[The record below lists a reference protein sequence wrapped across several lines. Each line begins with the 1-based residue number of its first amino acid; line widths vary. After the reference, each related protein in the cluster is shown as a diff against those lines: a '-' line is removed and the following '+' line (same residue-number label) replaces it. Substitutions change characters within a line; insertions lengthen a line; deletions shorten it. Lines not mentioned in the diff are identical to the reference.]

1 MVKIVTSAPGRIC
14 LYGEHQDYLELAVIP
29 AAITMR
35 TIIEGDLNN
44 SGKIR
49 INAVDLNVIDEF
61 PSKGIIPYSS
71 GPLDYFRA
79 VVNVFQKKNLLKGN
93 FGISCTAKS
102 QIPPKSGLSSSAAIL
117 VAWAKFLTEALN
129 IKLTDEEIGYYAY
142 LAEHDEMKIPC
153 GMMDQLSCSLGN
165 IFHMVCTTP
174 PKITRLNAKVPGIVI
189 GNTLIPKSTNSVHG
203 VRVREINEALA
214 EMKKYIKFELKSVE
228 WTEIESHLPKLMEVH
243 QKRLRAVIKNRDI
256 THHAYEELQKKSPD
270 PEYLGKLLDEHEA
283 YLRDD
288 FEVSHPK
295 IEKMLKAGRAAGA
308 LGGKLTGAGMGGCI
322 VMIAP
327 GRQKK
332 VAAALKEAGG
342 EPYIVE
348 IDEGVRRDV

>member
-1 MVKIVTSAPGRIC
+1 MEKLATSAPGRIC
-14 LYGEHQDYLELAVIP
+14 LFGEHQDYLELAVIP

-35 TIIEGDLNN
+35 TFIEGKINN
-44 SGKIR
+44 SCKIR
-49 INAVDLNVIDEF
+49 INAVDLNVIDEYS
-61 PSKGIIPYSS
+61 SKEIVPYIS

-79 VVNVFQKKNLLKGN
+79 IVNVFHKKNFLKGN
-93 FGISCTAKS
+93 FGISCTVKS

-117 VAWAKFLTEALN
+117 VAWAKLLAESLQIELN
-129 IKLTDEEIGYYAY
+129 DEEIGYYAY
-142 LAEHDEMKIPC
+142 LAEHEELKIPC
-153 GMMDQLSCSLGN
+153 GMMDQLACALGN
-165 IFHMVCTTP
+165 IFHMMCTTP
-174 PKITRLNAKVPGIVI
+174 PKITRLKAKVPGIVI

-203 VRVREINEALA
+203 VRVREINEAISGL
-214 EMKKYIKFELKSVE
+214 KKYINFDLKTIK
-228 WTEIESHLPKLMEVH
+228 WTEIEPYLSKLPELH

-256 THHAYEELQKKSPD
+256 TQMAYEELKKNSPD
-270 PEYLGKLLDEHEA
+270 LEYLGKLLDDHET

-295 IEKMLKAGRAAGA
+295 IEKMLEAGRAAGA

-327 GRQKK
+327 EKQKE
-332 VAAALKEAGG
+332 VASALKKAGG

-348 IDEGVRRDV
+348 IDEGVKRDV

>member
-35 TIIEGDLNN
+35 TTVEGELNQ
-44 SGKIR
+44 SGKIL
-49 INAVDLNVIDEF
+49 INALDLNVKDEF
-61 PSKGIIPYSS
+61 SSKGVVPYTS

-79 VVNVFQKKNLLKGN
+79 VVNVFHKKKLLQGN
-93 FGISCTAKS
+93 FGIKCSVKS

-117 VAWAKFLTEALN
+117 VAWAKFLSEALK
-129 IKLTDEEIGYYAY
+129 IKLNDEEIGYYAY

-165 IFHMVCTTP
+165 IFHMVCITP
-174 PKITRLNAKVPGIVI
+174 PKITRLSAKVPGIVI

-203 VRVREINEALA
+203 VRVREINEAIT
-214 EMKKYIKFELKSVE
+214 EMKKYINFELKNVKWS
-228 WTEIESHLPKLMEVH
+228 EIESLLPKLTQVH
-243 QKRLRAVIKNRDI
+243 QKRLRAVVKNRDI
-256 THHAYEELQKKSPD
+256 TQNAYEELQKKNPD
-270 PEYLGKLLDEHEA
+270 LDLLGKLLDDHEA

-295 IEKMLKAGRAAGA
+295 IEKMLEAGRAAGA

-327 GRQKK
+327 GKQKE

-348 IDEGVRRDV
+348 IDEGAKRDS

>member
-1 MVKIVTSAPGRIC
+1 MAKLVTSAPGRIC

-35 TIIEGDLNN
+35 TKIEGEINQ
-44 SGKIR
+44 SGKIVV
-49 INAVDLNVIDEF
+49 NALDLNIKDEF
-61 PSKGIIPYSS
+61 PSKGVIPYTS

-79 VVNVFQKKNLLKGN
+79 VVNVFHKRNLLKN
-93 FGISCTAKS
+93 YFGITCRVKS
-102 QIPPKSGLSSSAAIL
+102 EIPPKSGLSSSAAIL
-117 VAWAKFLTEALN
+117 VAWAKFLSEALK
-129 IKLTDEEIGYYAY
+129 IKATDEEIGYYAY

-153 GMMDQLSCSLGN
+153 GMMDQLACSLGN
-165 IFHMVCTTP
+165 IFHIVCTTP
-174 PKITRLNAKVPGIVI
+174 PKITRLSTKVPGIVI

-203 VRVREINEALA
+203 VRVREINDALSV
-214 EMKKYIKFELKSVE
+214 MKKYLNFELKTVK
-228 WTEIESHLPKLMEVH
+228 WGEIEPFLPKLTNVH

-256 THHAYEELQKKSPD
+256 TQQAYEELQKKSPD
-270 PEYLGKLLDEHEA
+270 LEYLGALLDDHEK

-295 IEKMLKAGRAAGA
+295 IEKMLEAGRAVGA

-327 GRQKK
+327 GKQKE
-332 VAAALKEAGG
+332 VAQALKEAGG

-348 IDEGVRRDV
+348 IDEGSHRDA

>member
-1 MVKIVTSAPGRIC
+1 MGKIVTSAPGRIC

-35 TIIEGDLNN
+35 TTIEGEVDK

-49 INAVDLNVIDEF
+49 INALDLNVADEF
-61 PSKGIIPYSS
+61 PSNGIVPYTS
-71 GPLDYFRA
+71 GSLDYFRA
-79 VVNVFQKKNLLKGN
+79 VVNLFHKKNLLREN
-93 FGISCTAKS
+93 LGISCKVKS

-117 VAWAKFLTEALN
+117 VAWTKFLAESHKINLS
-129 IKLTDEEIGYYAY
+129 DEEIGYYAY

-165 IFHMVCTTP
+165 IFHMLCTTP
-174 PKITRLNAKVPGIVI
+174 PKITRLSAKVPGIVI

-203 VRVREINEALA
+203 VRVREINESLI
-214 EMKKYIKFELKSVE
+214 EMKKYIKFELKSVK
-228 WTEIESHLPKLMEVH
+228 WTDIEPHLQKLTGIH
-243 QKRLRAVIKNRDI
+243 QKRLRAVVKNRDI
-256 THHAYEELQKKSPD
+256 TQRAYEELQKKRPD
-270 PEYLGKLLDEHEA
+270 LEYLGRLLDEHEA

-295 IEKMLKAGRAAGA
+295 IEKMLEAGRAAGA

-327 GRQKK
+327 GKQKE
-332 VAAALKEAGG
+332 VASALKEAGG

-348 IDEGVRRDV
+348 IDEGAKRDI